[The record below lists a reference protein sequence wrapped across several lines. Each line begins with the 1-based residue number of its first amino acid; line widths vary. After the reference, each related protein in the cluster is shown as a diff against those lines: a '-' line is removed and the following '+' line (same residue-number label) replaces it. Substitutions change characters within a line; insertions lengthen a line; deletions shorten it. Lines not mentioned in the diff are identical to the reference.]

1 MTDGAHGAAV
11 GSAVPRYGVLGGTF
25 DPPHLAHLAVAQEAL
40 VRLGLDRVYFV
51 PTGQP
56 PHKVGRAISPAAD
69 RRAMVELA
77 IADNAGFALSTV
89 DLDRAGPSYT
99 AETLRRLRAE
109 WGRAAEIALILGW
122 DMLLDLPTW
131 HAPAAVVAASTH
143 IVALHRPGY
152 TADPD
157 QLNRLARALPD
168 LPARLVL
175 LPVPQLAIS
184 ASDLRQRVALS
195 LPIRYLVPDP
205 VLRFISDHGLYRT
218 SVPVVEARPAVREQP
233 DAEGTAGPLPHDHET
248 SEEARP

>member
-11 GSAVPRYGVLGGTF
+11 GAAPRYGVLGGTF
-25 DPPHLAHLAVAQEAL
+25 DPPHLAHLVVAQEAL
-40 VRLGLDRVYFV
+40 VRLDLDRIYFV

-56 PHKVGRAISPAAD
+56 PHKIGRPISPAAD

-77 IADNAGFALSTV
+77 IAANPGFALSTV
-89 DLDRAGPSYT
+89 DLDRTGPSYT
-99 AETLRRLRAE
+99 AEMLHRLRAG
-109 WGRAAEIALILGW
+109 WGRDAEIALLLGW

-131 HAPAAVVAASTH
+131 HEPAAVVAASTR

-157 QLNRLARALPD
+157 QLSRLASALPD
-168 LPARLVL
+168 LPSRLVL
-175 LPVPQLAIS
+175 LSVPQLAIS

-205 VLRFISDHGLYRT
+205 VLRYISEHGLYRT
-218 SVPVVEARPAVREQP
+218 SAPAVEARPVSDGPP
-233 DAEGTAGPLPHDHET
+233 DGEGTAGPHPHDHET
-248 SEEARP
+248 SEEARL